1 MSCFFLFAIALW
13 TTKLAAG
20 LVLLRHPKPS
30 YNYTWKVSLGSS
42 LKPTVRRMH
51 RKVLNCYTVPVL
63 VCCWTVSS
71 FTELCNIEKVN
82 VICFFFQF
90 KKLMDLQ
97 LAYVYLLPKKQEM
110 LRGANLL
117 CIEIAL
123 ILYISCAEDIL
134 ESLSRNSTRFKPN
147 VKKKKKMRTSEK
159 ESVTLSP
166 LSVKQ

>member
-1 MSCFFLFAIALW
+1 
-13 TTKLAAG
+13 
-20 LVLLRHPKPS
+20 
-30 YNYTWKVSLGSS
+30 
-42 LKPTVRRMH
+42 
-51 RKVLNCYTVPVL
+51 
-63 VCCWTVSS
+63 
-71 FTELCNIEKVN
+71 
-82 VICFFFQF
+82 
-90 KKLMDLQ
+90 MDLQ
-97 LAYVYLLPKKQEM
+97 LAYIYLLPKTQEM